1 MNYIL
6 KMSFRNLARNK
17 RRSVFSALA
26 ISIGTALLLFMSATI
41 RGEMLGSL
49 DLTIN
54 LYTGHLQIH
63 TENYKDSNMSL
74 KHADMIENPLGISE
88 QVETLEQVK
97 AASPRL
103 NASGVLAFKNET
115 IGIQVVGIDPPSAT
129 NATYREGLVKGN
141 FLTADDHEGVLIGL
155 PLATSLNLDVGDT
168 IDLILNTSDGN
179 ADEQQFTIRGIYTT
193 DTPGYD
199 KATIFMPLE
208 KAQTITRADNHASMI
223 YILLND
229 MEDTAKVK
237 DAIHAPGYV
246 IEDWEEMN
254 KLLIIVEKLSNAMM
268 FFFNLMVLGVTSTV
282 IMNTLLMA
290 VYERTREMG
299 ILGALGMKAKQV
311 KSLFLT
317 EATLLAV
324 GGVLVGLLIGIP
336 LTIYFSN
343 IGFEVGDMGIS
354 ANSGIMFGNKI
365 YPDTT
370 NLFDIISVSLAGILI
385 TILSGYY
392 PASQAA
398 KLEPVEAL
406 HSNN

>member
-1 MNYIL
+1 MNYIY
-6 KMSFRNLARNK
+6 KMSLRNLARNK

-26 ISIGTALLLFMSATI
+26 VALGTALLLFMSATI

-63 TENYKDSNMSL
+63 TEDYKDSNMSL
-74 KHADMIENPLGISE
+74 KHADMIEDPFGISSQIE
-88 QVETLEQVK
+88 SIEQVK
-97 AASPRL
+97 VATPRL
-103 NASGVLAFKNET
+103 NASAVLAFKSET
-115 IGIQVVGIDPPSAT
+115 IGVQILGIDPPSEA
-129 NATYREGLVKGN
+129 NKMYREGLLEGE
-141 FLTADDHEGVLIGL
+141 FLTSDDNKGVLVGY
-155 PLATSLNLDVGDT
+155 PLAENLGLGINDT
-168 IDLILNTSDGN
+168 ITLIVNTSEGKP
-179 ADEQQFTIRGIYTT
+179 DEQQFTIRGIYST

-199 KATIFMPLE
+199 KSTIFMPLE
-208 KAQTITRADNHASMI
+208 KAQTITGTKNYASMI

-229 MEDTAKVK
+229 MEDTAAVK
-237 DAIHAPGYV
+237 AAINAPGYV

-254 KLLIIVEKLSNAMM
+254 KLIILVEQMSNAMM

-317 EATLLAV
+317 EATLLAI
-324 GGVLVGLLIGIP
+324 GGVLAGIVIGIP
-336 LTIYFSN
+336 LIYYASQV
-343 IGFEVGDMGIS
+343 GFTVGDVGIS
-354 ANSGIMFGNKI
+354 ANSGLMFGNKI

-370 NLFDIISVSLAGILI
+370 TLFDVVSVSLAGILI
-385 TILSGYY
+385 TIASGYY

-398 KLEPVEAL
+398 KMEPVDAL
-406 HSNN
+406 QSNS